1 MERFNVKNLLLQNE
15 YDFISRE
22 NKTFIIAFD
31 IEMERLGYTSGKI
44 ISASFTLFLL
54 ALLTL
59 AV

>member
-1 MERFNVKNLLLQNE
+1 MKNLLLQNE